1 MVGLNVKKPDVNRD
15 NSDSRMRRTDHPRSV
30 NSSVDRILFLQ
41 RTVGNQAVQRLLR
54 SGTLQAKLRIGQPG
68 DVYEQEAD
76 RVADEVMRM
85 PEPEVQRQVGLKGG
99 EEETLQTKPLINEI
113 TPLVQ
118 IHRQEKTEEEVETI
132 QAKPLTE
139 EITPLVQR
147 QAEPEEEEEEML
159 QAKEHSDLTSEI
171 SPNLEARINTIR
183 GSGQPLSKSE
193 VTFFEPRFGCD
204 FNQVRLHTDTQADD
218 AAKVMNARA
227 FTLGND
233 IVFGAGQYAP
243 QTTDGRYLM
252 AHELTHV
259 KQHTNDK
266 HTINFWGGDD
276 HKEITNK
283 TAIEI
288 IGDGMFAYKLGIT
301 STLMDYKTNRLL
313 WSGPAF
319 LLGINK
325 GEGPDHG
332 EDGNYSNTNESTA
345 AGQNKSK
352 QNSYLNKALQHSQEF
367 NLLKRNGEPVHKLGS
382 VANKMFD
389 DLGDACHI
397 AQDRGSHREGVKGR
411 GHDDPR
417 TENDWDPDNK
427 EDNSIGYQKAVD
439 NTRQLLEEWKS
450 RRIVE

>member
-1 MVGLNVKKPDVNRD
+1 
-15 NSDSRMRRTDHPRSV
+15 
-30 NSSVDRILFLQ
+30 
-41 RTVGNQAVQRLLR
+41 
-54 SGTLQAKLRIGQPG
+54 
-68 DVYEQEAD
+68 
-76 RVADEVMRM
+76 
-85 PEPEVQRQVGLKGG
+85 
-99 EEETLQTKPLINEI
+99 
-113 TPLVQ
+113 
-118 IHRQEKTEEEVETI
+118 
-132 QAKPLTE
+132 
-139 EITPLVQR
+139 
-147 QAEPEEEEEEML
+147 
-159 QAKEHSDLTSEI
+159 
-171 SPNLEARINTIR
+171 
-183 GSGQPLSKSE
+183 
-193 VTFFEPRFGCD
+193 
-204 FNQVRLHTDTQADD
+204 
-218 AAKVMNARA
+218 MNARA

-301 STLMDYKTNRLL
+301 STLMDYKTKRLL
-313 WSGPAF
+313 WTGPAF
-319 LLGINK
+319 AVGINK

-367 NLLKRNGEPVHKLGS
+367 NLLKRNGEPVHRLGS